1 MKTSSKKTKLDKIR
15 DELCKFTLLAPG
27 RLRTTYMKCG
37 NPACACRKE
46 KNARHGPYH
55 LWDRKVGTKLTS
67 KMVPEVG
74 RKKIENWIK
83 ERKKIEN
90 LVAEAI
96 EISQEIIADEIEM
109 ARAKKL

>member
-1 MKTSSKKTKLDKIR
+1 MKKSSKQIKLEKIKS
-15 DELCKFTLLAPG
+15 EICEYSLLAPG

-37 NPACACRKE
+37 NPACACRKN

-67 KMVPEVG
+67 KMVSDDA

-90 LVAEAI
+90 LVAKI
-96 EISQEIIADEIEM
+96 IKISQEIITETLDKERGE
-109 ARAKKL
+109 K